1 MTGGGTGGG
10 AVGVSVVVVG
20 AVVVGGG
27 GEVRVDEDCPAYKS
41 PSPMSVIIVLRK
53 SPLMS
58 PFYLTK
64 IYLKNSKLS

>member
-10 AVGVSVVVVG
+10 AVGVSVVV
-20 AVVVGGG
+20 GGG
-27 GEVRVDEDCPAYKS
+27 GGEVGVEVRVDEDCPAYKS

-58 PFYLTK
+58 PFF
-64 IYLKNSKLS
+64 

>member
-10 AVGVSVVVVG
+10 AVGVSVVV
-20 AVVVGGG
+20 GGG
-27 GEVRVDEDCPAYKS
+27 DVGVEVRVDEDCPAYKS

-58 PFYLTK
+58 PFF
-64 IYLKNSKLS
+64 